1 MLRAEEAASIHAE
14 VSYNIAAYVNT
25 TTSVPSNYT
34 GSATSYF
41 NSLSTKLS
49 DTSALNSN
57 LQAAAT
63 ANGATVL
70 TTATVTGV
78 SSTVTQI
85 DSPSSGDD
93 DNNKLSG
100 GAIAGIVIGVIV
112 GFALICLVVYFFF
125 FRESVGYQSA
135 GDSNFNARHHRNS
148 KELPITL

>member
-1 MLRAEEAASIHAE
+1 MLRAEEAAAIHAE
-14 VSYNIAAYVNT
+14 ITYNIAAYVNT
-25 TTSVPSNYT
+25 TTSVPSNFS
-34 GSATSYF
+34 GSATAYF
-41 NSLSTKLS
+41 DSLSTKLS
-49 DTSALNSN
+49 DTTALTSN

-63 ANGATVL
+63 TNGATVL

-78 SSTVTQI
+78 SSTVTEI
-85 DSPSSGDD
+85 DSPPSGDD
-93 DNNKLSG
+93 DDNKLSG

-112 GFALICLVVYFFF
+112 GFALICLAVYFFF

>member
-1 MLRAEEAASIHAE
+1 MLRAEEIAAVHAE
-14 VSYNIAAYVNT
+14 VTYNIVAYVNT
-25 TTSVPSNYT
+25 TTSVPSNFS

-49 DTSALNSN
+49 DTTALTSN

-78 SSTVTQI
+78 SSTVTEI
-85 DSPSSGDD
+85 DSPSSDD
-93 DNNKLSG
+93 DDNKLSG

-125 FRESVGYQSA
+125 FRESAGYQSA